1 MATVVTLSV
10 LLSYVAVF
18 VTDSYAYS
26 GTSSLVQFGTVSAD
40 MRNESGKVVR
50 GNATMYVTSSWLS
63 NYDLVKD
70 LCLVVDSYVDSSTG
84 LTRYNVSVNMNGV
97 KDNDKETHSY
107 LQTQYESL
115 ADCNDFGSVLGAYS
129 YMSSVYVFKDRASA
143 RSYLAGNMSESELK
157 SLALNYDKIQ
167 ESQREYDYD
176 ETYPY
181 YDKAS
186 IAVNANSTAT
196 YNANMSQ
203 DMTNRYYELNAKI
216 ADKTG
221 NSDDKH
227 TRAYVEYYAAAIY
240 ADSSQLGV
248 FNNYVLQYG
257 NSVGSLSGTLP
268 NGKKMDE
275 IVKFDS
281 NGRLCVSG
289 YSGVEERGYKLIC
302 KEDTSSYLIAVE
314 IDKVTAND
322 QVLCSPSFQRQ
333 LDADLKFT
341 NSGSADGFLF
351 GGTNSD
357 SYTLIGYCTDIRI
370 NIVQGNKYTYSKDT
384 YTYTW
389 LNSAMRDRYGTKSTT
404 YDNNSISTGENY
416 EFDNNGNGYG
426 GFEISDQTN
435 MDSMKDYARTGF
447 GLLGKDGYLALTAA
461 ALYQVPFFIWQ
472 CIGFVICVY
481 GTFVLMKLLV
491 KFL

>member
-1 MATVVTLSV
+1 MKINKQKLKYRVMATVVTLSV

-18 VTDSYAYS
+18 NVDAHAEETSHTITLISSRIGWDHTEEIVYNISGDSSVRYCYYSTFEFTNRNGLGDFYRMHIYSSDKVNVNITKDGVADPNNGFRKIADEPFNVSEALPIYRFSDKATCDKYLSGQMTDSE
-26 GTSSLVQFGTVSAD
+26 L
-40 MRNESGKVVR
+40 
-50 GNATMYVTSSWLS
+50 
-63 NYDLVKD
+63 
-70 LCLVVDSYVDSSTG
+70 
-84 LTRYNVSVNMNGV
+84 
-97 KDNDKETHSY
+97 
-107 LQTQYESL
+107 
-115 ADCNDFGSVLGAYS
+115 
-129 YMSSVYVFKDRASA
+129 ASA
-143 RSYLAGNMSESELK
+143 
-157 SLALNYDKIQ
+157 ALNYNEVQ

-221 NSDDKH
+221 SSDELH
-227 TRAYVEYYAAAIY
+227 TKAYVEYYAAAIY

-289 YSGVEERGYKLIC
+289 YSGVAERGYKLIC
-302 KEDTSSYLIAVE
+302 KENTSSYLIAVE

>member
-18 VTDSYAYS
+18 NVDTHAEETNRTFTLISSRIGWDHIEEIVYNISGDSSVRYCYYSKFEFTNRNGLGDFYRLYIYSSDKVNVNVTKDGVADVNNGFRKIADEPFNISESLPIYRFSDKATCDKYLSGQMTDSE
-26 GTSSLVQFGTVSAD
+26 L
-40 MRNESGKVVR
+40 
-50 GNATMYVTSSWLS
+50 
-63 NYDLVKD
+63 
-70 LCLVVDSYVDSSTG
+70 
-84 LTRYNVSVNMNGV
+84 
-97 KDNDKETHSY
+97 
-107 LQTQYESL
+107 
-115 ADCNDFGSVLGAYS
+115 
-129 YMSSVYVFKDRASA
+129 ASA
-143 RSYLAGNMSESELK
+143 
-157 SLALNYDKIQ
+157 ALNYNEVQ

-240 ADSSQLGV
+240 ADSSKLGV

-314 IDKVTAND
+314 IDKITAND

-461 ALYQVPFFIWQ
+461 ALYQVPMFVWQ

>member
-18 VTDSYAYS
+18 VVDSHAAAIDTMPSDYVYVA
-26 GTSSLVQFGTVSAD
+26 TFH
-40 MRNESGKVVR
+40 ESN
-50 GNATMYVTSSWLS
+50 GNAWQY
-63 NYDLVKD
+63 
-70 LCLVVDSYVDSSTG
+70 YVDKQYFDLSKNCFYKRSDGTADF
-84 LTRYNVSVNMNGV
+84 LGV
-97 KDNDKETHSY
+97 TIPNAVRKYTAPEVYYET
-107 LQTQYESL
+107 
-115 ADCNDFGSVLGAYS
+115 V
-129 YMSSVYVFKDRASA
+129 
-143 RSYLAGNMSESELK
+143 GNMSANWFPWYFDGSSMYVFSDKDKAESYIAGTLSEADLK
-157 SLALNYDKIQ
+157 KYAINYSKIQ

-240 ADSSQLGV
+240 ADSSKLGV

-314 IDKVTAND
+314 IDKITAND

-404 YDNNSISTGENY
+404 YDNNSLSTGENY

-426 GFEISDQTN
+426 GFEISDRTN